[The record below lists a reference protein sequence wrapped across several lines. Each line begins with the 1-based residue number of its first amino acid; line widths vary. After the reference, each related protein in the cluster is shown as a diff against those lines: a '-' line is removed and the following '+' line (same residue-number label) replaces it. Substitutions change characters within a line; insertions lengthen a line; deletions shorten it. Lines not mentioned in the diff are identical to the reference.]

1 MTSLARR
8 VIRTMLPPVLRG
20 ALRRALIALAVP
32 RARRADAW
40 PPTRRVTVA
49 GLLRSST
56 GIGHGARQCALHLAA
71 LGYEVGTIDLTA
83 AWDAA
88 LDLPPMAP
96 GDGILAGDAGGPLIL
111 HLNPPFYRT
120 ALLQLRSR
128 IRNRPLIGYWNWE
141 LAEIPRSWHAAFAHV
156 HQIWA
161 PSRFTADALRGRAG
175 SIPLHIVPHLIAAPA
190 LGDLP
195 DWAATPPGTLV
206 VLTVF
211 SYSSGFERKN
221 PLGAI
226 AAFRAAFGER
236 QDVRLLIKAGGHD
249 PAPGERERLEAAV
262 AGVPNI
268 TLFHGALDPGSYGAL
283 LARADIFLSLH
294 RAEGFGI
301 PLVEAMRLGKP
312 VVATAWSS
320 NLDFMTE
327 AVGCLVPYDLIAVRD
342 QRDAYA
348 GARSCWA
355 DARIEAAAAWL
366 RRLEDPAL
374 RMAIGEASR
383 RHVAEVYSLGAY
395 GRAAGAALGAVGC
408 TPIRHS
414 EAS

>member
-1 MTSLARR
+1 MTSLPRR
-8 VIRTMLPPVLRG
+8 LVRALLPPVLRG
-20 ALRRALIALAVP
+20 ALRQSLIALAVP
-32 RARRADAW
+32 KVRLDTSW
-40 PPTRRVTVA
+40 PETGRVTVA
-49 GLLRSST
+49 GLLRSAT

-88 LDLPPMAP
+88 LDLPSMIP
-96 GDGILAGDAGGPLIL
+96 GDGIIEGDAGGPLIV
-111 HLNPPFYRT
+111 HLNPPYYRT

-128 IRNRPLIGYWNWE
+128 IRHRPLIGYWNWE
-141 LAEIPRSWHAAFAHV
+141 LAEVPGTWKSAFDHV

-161 PSRFTADALRGRAG
+161 PSRFTADALRDQAGRV
-175 SIPLHIVPHLIAAPA
+175 PLHIVPHLVAAPA
-190 LGDLP
+190 EGVLP
-195 DWAATPPGTLV
+195 DWAVTPDGTLV
-206 VLTVF
+206 VLSVF

-236 QDVRLLIKAGGHD
+236 PDVRLIIKAGGHD

-262 AGVPNI
+262 TGVANI
-268 TLFHGALDPGSYGAL
+268 TLHHGALDPGAYGAL
-283 LARADIFLSLH
+283 MARADIFLSLH

-327 AVGCLVPYDLIAVRD
+327 AIGCLVPYDLIPVDDPRE
-342 QRDAYA
+342 AYA
-348 GARSCWA
+348 GARSSWA
-355 DARIEAAAAWL
+355 DARIEAAADWL
-366 RRLEDPAL
+366 RRLEDPIL
-374 RMAIGEASR
+374 RAVVGEASR
-383 RHVAEVYSLGAY
+383 RHVAEVYSLASY
-395 GRAAGAALGAVGC
+395 GEAATRALGALGC
-408 TPIRHS
+408 VLTRS
-414 EAS
+414 GAN